1 MRSTFTIFSN
11 GSIILPSFKFTELHA
26 LTLVACS
33 YVLLLKV
40 MGYSLFIT
48 FNCAWDDTPWTLNW
62 PDQVVVSIRRDLV
75 IPTYCT
81 MDNAGPDGAI
91 FSLAVVILQR
101 RKDVRC
107 VQFYWTRGYFSKKND
122 VCNKMLHQVLKYIQ
136 ICRSRVSFVAFSCLD
151 GWILVQK
158 FAKFDRP

>member
-11 GSIILPSFKFTELHA
+11 GSMIPPGFKFTELHT
-26 LTLVACS
+26 LTLVARS

-48 FNCAWDDTPWTLNW
+48 FNCAWDDTPLTLNW

-75 IPTYCT
+75 TNILY
-81 MDNAGPDGAI
+81 DGQCRAWRSHFFI
-91 FSLAVVILQR
+91 GCCNFTEA
-101 RKDVRC
+101 KDVRC

-158 FAKFDRP
+158 FAKFDRL